1 LQISTDLRAA
11 LEKEKVLRPDAA
23 AAAAAAQANGSEAE
37 GAPASAEAA
46 PAAAA
51 RGGALVAAT
60 DLVPLCGPLAACL
73 KPYQV
78 VGVNFLLLLARE
90 RVGGAIL
97 ADAMGLVGDIGGAG
111 GRRGRGGGWLD
122 VLQQLLGT
130 CKVGLVQDSNGGIV
144 AACCTGVHVHEQC
157 RRHVMP
163 CVTSCK
169 QRSTW

>member
-1 LQISTDLRAA
+1 VQRVHQPTLLCTGCALCLQISTDLRAA

-111 GRRGRGGGWLD
+111 GRRGRGGG
-122 VLQQLLGT
+122 V
-130 CKVGLVQDSNGGIV
+130 VGCSATAPGD
-144 AACCTGVHVHEQC
+144 
-157 RRHVMP
+157 M
-163 CVTSCK
+163 
-169 QRSTW
+169 